1 MLAILSYGHLMPFF
15 FTEFSADAC
24 NKFTSQ
30 VTCRWP
36 TCYDPKFM
44 GYVVQQV
51 DETPS
56 NLLWAQCWQSFVQE
70 LGLSSLRSFP
80 TRPFQ

>member
-1 MLAILSYGHLMPFF
+1 
-15 FTEFSADAC
+15 
-24 NKFTSQ
+24 
-30 VTCRWP
+30 
-36 TCYDPKFM
+36 M

-56 NLLWAQCWQSFVQE
+56 NLLWAQRWQSFVQE